1 MSWSGPVTFQLHL
14 NPSKIICPFP
24 QSWKIPNQ
32 VTHSELGST
41 ETSVAQILDLTE
53 SLQLFLW
60 LTDCYRKR
68 LAFQTD
74 EDLKTTRIAEAKF
87 NYLLTI
93 KYLIIL
99 YHRRLLQKLPKFK
112 PTRIVEA
119 IVFIFQ
125 LSASHSIPGDQ
136 DFNTW

>member
-1 MSWSGPVTFQLHL
+1 MSWSGPVTFRLHL
-14 NPSKIICPFP
+14 IICPFP

-41 ETSVAQILDLTE
+41 KTSVAQILGLTE

-68 LAFQTD
+68 LAVQTD

-93 KYLIIL
+93 KYFIIL
-99 YHRRLLQKLPKFK
+99 YHRRLLQRLPKFK

-119 IVFIFQ
+119 IVFILHRTQ
-125 LSASHSIPGDQ
+125 SPGIKTSTLGE
-136 DFNTW
+136 FS